1 MGSRS
6 WLAVVLFAAAG
17 AACSKPNPAFVDSDP
32 SVTAGETT
40 TSETTTTSGTTSE
53 TTSET
58 TEDASTTEAAWMPAC
73 VEPDYCPPFLN
84 VASLLPPEI
93 SAQCVGETH
102 FYVRR
107 LGLPLE
113 AEVFLEDNPCTGDP
127 SVVVPIDFV
136 VGGVLSPGLCFEIFH
151 EGYDRGG
158 TCRTR
163 AVVVFNEGSDVT
175 VDPPKLAAVVTS
187 FDPPQQLAEDLRL
200 RRSRSSMCEC
210 VDLCSEPAIGSPLEW
225 CCGGMSEQFGLEF
238 SSMGKSAMAEMAADP
253 LPIFDYRGALFD
265 LYMTR
270 AHVPCGQPMMEDVSW
285 AMIRK

>member
-6 WLAVVLFAAAG
+6 WVAVVLFAAAG

-40 TSETTTTSGTTSE
+40 GDSTTTSESTSESSATTSE
-53 TTSET
+53 STGGE
-58 TEDASTTEAAWMPAC
+58 STTEAAWMPAC

-107 LGLPLE
+107 VSFNQ
-113 AEVFLEDNPCTGDP
+113 AEVFPEDDPCLGDA
-127 SVVVPIDFV
+127 SSTVQIDLVVAN
-136 VGGVLSPGLCFEIFH
+136 VLTQGICFEIYH
-151 EGYDRGG
+151 EGYEREG

-163 AVVVFNEGSDVT
+163 AVLVFNEGSEVA
-175 VDPPKLAAVVTS
+175 VAPPKLAAVVTS
-187 FDPPQQLAEDLRL
+187 FDPPQQLEDLRL

-238 SSMGKSAMAEMAADP
+238 TSMGQSATVEMSSNP
-253 LPIFDYRGALFD
+253 LPIFDYRGALYD

-270 AHVPCGQPMMEDVSW
+270 AHVPCGQPMTEDVSW